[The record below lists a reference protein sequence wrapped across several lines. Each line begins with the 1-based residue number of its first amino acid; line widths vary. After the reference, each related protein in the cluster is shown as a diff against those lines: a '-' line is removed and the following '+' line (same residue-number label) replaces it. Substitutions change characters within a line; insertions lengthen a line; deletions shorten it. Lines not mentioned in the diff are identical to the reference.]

1 MYNVHES
8 HVHITVEN
16 EVMIKEYL
24 EATLY
29 RRYEDS
35 NNGRFMQKYGVFFQ
49 FPIYFYLNNTFIYI
63 LKGIREQAQSILPFS
78 VYQGQ
83 NEYIINTLKYSIYYY
98 GWYYFDFCFLI
109 PSYKKEI
116 FFEICFIKKK

>member
-35 NNGRFMQKYGVFFQ
+35 KNGRFMQKYGVFFS
-49 FPIYFYLNNTFIYI
+49 FRFI
-63 LKGIREQAQSILPFS
+63 
-78 VYQGQ
+78 
-83 NEYIINTLKYSIYYY
+83 
-98 GWYYFDFCFLI
+98 
-109 PSYKKEI
+109 
-116 FFEICFIKKK
+116 FI

>member
-29 RRYEDS
+29 RRNEDS
-35 NNGRFMQKYGVFFQ
+35 NNGRFMQKYGVFFS
-49 FPIYFYLNNTFIYI
+49 FRFI
-63 LKGIREQAQSILPFS
+63 
-78 VYQGQ
+78 
-83 NEYIINTLKYSIYYY
+83 
-98 GWYYFDFCFLI
+98 
-109 PSYKKEI
+109 
-116 FFEICFIKKK
+116 FI

>member
-35 NNGRFMQKYGVFFQ
+35 NNGRFMQNYGVFFS
-49 FPIYFYLNNTFIYI
+49 FRFI
-63 LKGIREQAQSILPFS
+63 
-78 VYQGQ
+78 
-83 NEYIINTLKYSIYYY
+83 
-98 GWYYFDFCFLI
+98 
-109 PSYKKEI
+109 
-116 FFEICFIKKK
+116 FI

>member
-35 NNGRFMQKYGVFFQ
+35 NNGRFMQKIWRFFQ
-49 FPIYFYLNNTFIYI
+49 FPIYFYLNNTFNIY
-63 LKGIREQAQSILPFS
+63 
-78 VYQGQ
+78 
-83 NEYIINTLKYSIYYY
+83 
-98 GWYYFDFCFLI
+98 
-109 PSYKKEI
+109 
-116 FFEICFIKKK
+116 

>member
-29 RRYEDS
+29 RRYDYS
-35 NNGRFMQKYGVFFQ
+35 NNGRFMQKYGVFFS
-49 FPIYFYLNNTFIYI
+49 FRFI
-63 LKGIREQAQSILPFS
+63 
-78 VYQGQ
+78 
-83 NEYIINTLKYSIYYY
+83 
-98 GWYYFDFCFLI
+98 
-109 PSYKKEI
+109 
-116 FFEICFIKKK
+116 FI

>member
-16 EVMIKEYL
+16 EVMIKGYL

-35 NNGRFMQKYGVFFQ
+35 NNGRFMQKYGVFYSFR
-49 FPIYFYLNNTFIYI
+49 FI
-63 LKGIREQAQSILPFS
+63 
-78 VYQGQ
+78 
-83 NEYIINTLKYSIYYY
+83 
-98 GWYYFDFCFLI
+98 
-109 PSYKKEI
+109 
-116 FFEICFIKKK
+116 FI

>member
-1 MYNVHES
+1 MNWFLVHYLYVNYSCKRVIKSCFALQQINES

-35 NNGRFMQKYGVFFQ
+35 NNGRFMQKYGVFFS
-49 FPIYFYLNNTFIYI
+49 FRFI
-63 LKGIREQAQSILPFS
+63 
-78 VYQGQ
+78 
-83 NEYIINTLKYSIYYY
+83 
-98 GWYYFDFCFLI
+98 
-109 PSYKKEI
+109 
-116 FFEICFIKKK
+116 FI

>member
-35 NNGRFMQKYGVFFQ
+35 NNGRFMQKYGF
-49 FPIYFYLNNTFIYI
+49 
-63 LKGIREQAQSILPFS
+63 FS
-78 VYQGQ
+78 VSD
-83 NEYIINTLKYSIYYY
+83 L
-98 GWYYFDFCFLI
+98 FLF
-109 PSYKKEI
+109 K
-116 FFEICFIKKK
+116 

>member
-35 NNGRFMQKYGVFFQ
+35 NNGRFMQKYGGFFS
-49 FPIYFYLNNTFIYI
+49 FRFI
-63 LKGIREQAQSILPFS
+63 
-78 VYQGQ
+78 
-83 NEYIINTLKYSIYYY
+83 
-98 GWYYFDFCFLI
+98 
-109 PSYKKEI
+109 
-116 FFEICFIKKK
+116 FI

>member
-35 NNGRFMQKYGVFFQ
+35 NNGRFMQKYDVFFS
-49 FPIYFYLNNTFIYI
+49 FRFI
-63 LKGIREQAQSILPFS
+63 
-78 VYQGQ
+78 
-83 NEYIINTLKYSIYYY
+83 
-98 GWYYFDFCFLI
+98 
-109 PSYKKEI
+109 
-116 FFEICFIKKK
+116 FI

>member
-35 NNGRFMQKYGVFFQ
+35 NNGRFMQKYGFF
-49 FPIYFYLNNTFIYI
+49 FSFRFI
-63 LKGIREQAQSILPFS
+63 
-78 VYQGQ
+78 
-83 NEYIINTLKYSIYYY
+83 
-98 GWYYFDFCFLI
+98 
-109 PSYKKEI
+109 
-116 FFEICFIKKK
+116 FI

>member
-16 EVMIKEYL
+16 EVMIKGYL

-35 NNGRFMQKYGVFFQ
+35 NNGRLMQKYGVFFS
-49 FPIYFYLNNTFIYI
+49 FRFI
-63 LKGIREQAQSILPFS
+63 
-78 VYQGQ
+78 
-83 NEYIINTLKYSIYYY
+83 
-98 GWYYFDFCFLI
+98 
-109 PSYKKEI
+109 
-116 FFEICFIKKK
+116 FI

>member
-29 RRYEDS
+29 RRYEDP
-35 NNGRFMQKYGVFFQ
+35 NNGRFMQKYGVFFS
-49 FPIYFYLNNTFIYI
+49 FRFI
-63 LKGIREQAQSILPFS
+63 
-78 VYQGQ
+78 
-83 NEYIINTLKYSIYYY
+83 
-98 GWYYFDFCFLI
+98 
-109 PSYKKEI
+109 
-116 FFEICFIKKK
+116 FI

>member
-1 MYNVHES
+1 MYSVHES

-35 NNGRFMQKYGVFFQ
+35 NNGRFMQKYGVFFS
-49 FPIYFYLNNTFIYI
+49 FRFI
-63 LKGIREQAQSILPFS
+63 
-78 VYQGQ
+78 
-83 NEYIINTLKYSIYYY
+83 
-98 GWYYFDFCFLI
+98 
-109 PSYKKEI
+109 
-116 FFEICFIKKK
+116 FI

>member
-35 NNGRFMQKYGVFFQ
+35 NNGRFMQKYGVCFSFR
-49 FPIYFYLNNTFIYI
+49 FI
-63 LKGIREQAQSILPFS
+63 
-78 VYQGQ
+78 
-83 NEYIINTLKYSIYYY
+83 
-98 GWYYFDFCFLI
+98 
-109 PSYKKEI
+109 
-116 FFEICFIKKK
+116 FI

>member
-29 RRYEDS
+29 RRYEDF
-35 NNGRFMQKYGVFFQ
+35 NNGRFMQKYGVFFS
-49 FPIYFYLNNTFIYI
+49 FRFI
-63 LKGIREQAQSILPFS
+63 
-78 VYQGQ
+78 
-83 NEYIINTLKYSIYYY
+83 
-98 GWYYFDFCFLI
+98 
-109 PSYKKEI
+109 
-116 FFEICFIKKK
+116 FI

>member
-35 NNGRFMQKYGVFFQ
+35 NNGRFMQKYGVFLSFR
-49 FPIYFYLNNTFIYI
+49 FI
-63 LKGIREQAQSILPFS
+63 
-78 VYQGQ
+78 
-83 NEYIINTLKYSIYYY
+83 
-98 GWYYFDFCFLI
+98 
-109 PSYKKEI
+109 
-116 FFEICFIKKK
+116 FI

>member
-29 RRYEDS
+29 HRYEDS
-35 NNGRFMQKYGVFFQ
+35 NNGRFMQKYGVFFS
-49 FPIYFYLNNTFIYI
+49 FRFI
-63 LKGIREQAQSILPFS
+63 
-78 VYQGQ
+78 
-83 NEYIINTLKYSIYYY
+83 
-98 GWYYFDFCFLI
+98 
-109 PSYKKEI
+109 
-116 FFEICFIKKK
+116 FI